1 MAAVAIKLN
10 VSSRTDVQSFVIESA
25 YPAVLSTPVHDDD
38 GAVDGIRMREGEN
51 QGEKMCTLAV

>member
-25 YPAVLSTPVHDDD
+25 YPAVLSTPVPDDD
-38 GAVDGIRMREGEN
+38 GAVDGIRMREGE
-51 QGEKMCTLAV
+51 KMCTLAV